1 MTGRTDGIKL
11 SGLIGPGSM
20 TASDNHQVLWA
31 LVDREARTVEA
42 LGREAGLP
50 FIAVSADIGSTEPML
65 GRDGRPLAETLFQ
78 WIDPDL
84 AYWRD
89 RGFALR
95 APFVL
100 AARYMAEP
108 FFYGDGRFAT
118 WRPSAPLDA
127 IEVAASAAEHGV
139 ASAII
144 APVHLPGGAI
154 AAVVWA
160 TPDAGAP
167 VAERFAAFAPR
178 MHHAAIRLTGAYQE
192 VRGAAVASP
201 IARLTRREIQ
211 CLKWAAA
218 GKTDALIAELMS
230 VSAPTVRFHMKNA
243 AQKLGAYGRS
253 QTVRAATML
262 GYVSGPTGR
271 A

>member
-1 MTGRTDGIKL
+1 
-11 SGLIGPGSM
+11 M
-20 TASDNHQVLWA
+20 TATDHREVLWA
-31 LVDREARTVEA
+31 LVERQAREVEA

-50 FIAVSADIGSTEPML
+50 YVAVSADIGSTEPML
-65 GRDGRPLAETLFQ
+65 GRDGRPLAETLFR

-108 FFYGDGRFAT
+108 FFYSEGRFGA
-118 WRPSAPLDA
+118 WRPSAPLEA
-127 IEVAASAAEHGV
+127 IEVATSAAEHGV
-139 ASAII
+139 EAAII
-144 APVHLPGGAI
+144 SPVHLPGGAI

-160 TPDAGAP
+160 TPERGLPIED
-167 VAERFAAFAPR
+167 RFAAFAAR
-178 MHHAAIRLTGAYQE
+178 MHWATTRLMGAYQD
-192 VRGAAVASP
+192 VRGTAVAAP

-262 GYVSGPTGR
+262 GYVSGPPGR